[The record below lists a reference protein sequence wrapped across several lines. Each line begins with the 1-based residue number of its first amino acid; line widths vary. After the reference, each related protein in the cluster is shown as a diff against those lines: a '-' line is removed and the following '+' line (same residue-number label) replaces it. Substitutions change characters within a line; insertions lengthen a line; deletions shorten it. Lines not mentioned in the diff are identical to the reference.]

1 MREPILIIM
10 KIITSP
16 LFRAIIAIAMGVLLV
31 KNTDTTLKV
40 ITIAVGIMFLLSGA
54 IACTAYYNERIRRR
68 DTAPSA
74 DDKSTGTVRELFVV
88 PIVAVGSL
96 VFGFLMALE
105 PTEFHKLL
113 MYVLAALILLA
124 AINQLTALIN
134 VNKVMPLPAW
144 LWICPGLLF
153 LAGLFVLVKPL
164 EVESTM
170 FLIIGI
176 ALIVFGVTEVVNM
189 FLLRRAEKKQYVAY
203 QEIEEKK

>member
-1 MREPILIIM
+1 M

-16 LFRAIIAIAMGVLLV
+16 LFRSIIAIAMGVLLV

-54 IACTAYYNERIRRR
+54 IACTAYYNDRLRRR
-68 DTAPSA
+68 SAGGPVDGKSDGTA
-74 DDKSTGTVRELFVV
+74 RELFVV
-88 PIVAVGSL
+88 PIVAMGSL

-124 AINQLTALIN
+124 AVNQFAALIN
-134 VNKVMPLPAW
+134 VRKVMPLPGW
-144 LWICPGLLF
+144 FWICPGVLL

-164 EVESTM
+164 AVESTM

-189 FLLRRAEKKQYVAY
+189 LLLRRAEKKQYVPY
-203 QEIEEKK
+203 EQIEEQKGEGLMS